1 MKVMLQL
8 EREDIYKEIPFGVVC
23 EAREGARWNT
33 GRRKRLWDETFTE
46 KEKEACTRLFR
57 QARTWSLVKGVPEQ
71 LIISVNTLRLWQ
83 KLGNFCACL

>member
-46 KEKEACTRLFR
+46 KEKEAGTVDHQR
-57 QARTWSLVKGVPEQ
+57 QHPAPVAEARKF
-71 LIISVNTLRLWQ
+71 LRLPLI
-83 KLGNFCACL
+83 KPRNRK